1 LPFPGAPGAFVVN
14 EIFGLSHPQPRAPG
28 RSLLLVGVLLLA
40 ALGCSPA
47 QPPGEAG
54 GTGASPGSSTPAI
67 KPEVATPKPAAPKP
81 VELLIVSFDATREL
95 WVELGKAFSDD
106 YLAKTGQTVSFRQS
120 QGGSPAQARALCDGL
135 EGDLAA
141 LALPSDFAELE
152 RCGVLS
158 PAGGTA
164 GSKRLVPCTS
174 TIVFLVREG
183 NPKRIADWP
192 DLLQPEVTVVSPSP
206 RTSGVGRMAFLSAW
220 AAISDLGGSDERALA
235 YVTGLYQQITRLE
248 PTARAAA
255 NSFLKGG
262 EGDVLLA
269 LESEAYLE
277 VRASEGRLE
286 VVYPRVSLLVET
298 PVAVVDRVVDR
309 NGTRAVA
316 EAFHSFLETPQAQAI
331 FAKNQFR
338 PMDNAARAASPTPFP
353 EVKRIPITDL
363 AASWD
368 AAQTKFFGSD
378 GLFEKVLS
386 QPRK

>member
-1 LPFPGAPGAFVVN
+1 LPFPGAPGAFVFN
-14 EIFGLSHPQPRAPG
+14 EIFGLSHPQPRASG
-28 RSLLLVGVLLLA
+28 RSVLLVGVLMLA
-40 ALGCSPA
+40 TLGCSPT

-67 KPEVATPKPAAPKP
+67 TPAVATPKPAVPKP
-81 VELLIVSFDATREL
+81 VELLVVSFDATREL
-95 WVELGKAFSDD
+95 WVELGKVFSED
-106 YLAKTGQTVSFRQS
+106 YLAATGQAVSFRQS
-120 QGGSPAQARALCDGL
+120 QGGSPAQTRALCDGL

-141 LALPSDFAELE
+141 LALPSDFVELE

-158 PAGGTA
+158 PGSDAG
-164 GSKRLVPCTS
+164 GSKRRVPCTS
-174 TIVFLVREG
+174 TMVFLVREG

-192 DLLQPEVTVVSPSP
+192 DLVSPGITVVSPSP

-220 AAISDLGGSDERALA
+220 ASISDLGGSDERALA
-235 YVTGLYQQITRLE
+235 YVTGLYRHITRME

-298 PVAVVDRVVDR
+298 PVAVVDRVIDSK
-309 NGTRAVA
+309 GTRVVA
-316 EAFHSFLETPQAQAI
+316 EAFREFLFTPKAQSI

-338 PMDNAARAASPTPFP
+338 PMDESARAASPTPFP
-353 EVKRIPITDL
+353 EVKRIPMTDL
-363 AASWD
+363 ADSWD
-368 AAQTKFFGSD
+368 AAQVKFFGAE
-378 GLFEKVLS
+378 GLFEQVLS
-386 QPRK
+386 QPRS